1 MPSSSKGEAC
11 HAPVGQ
17 DKLCPCEGGTS
28 LSPESYEESLEEFLV
43 SVLYARVGEPGTMTG
58 EGKTARFEI
67 KKHLGGGTCAASSPL
82 DYALPSGRRL
92 SHLCDILIALLG
104 GKHLAIELQWASD
117 LSDQLKARA
126 YDALHLKQALGKN
139 LATFL
144 VYLRAGAG
152 GLSAE
157 QAREICYPFDQF
169 IALEH
174 QDPQNPAIW
183 IPTLDRIEAEIGKAG

>member
-1 MPSSSKGEAC
+1 
-11 HAPVGQ
+11 
-17 DKLCPCEGGTS
+17 
-28 LSPESYEESLEEFLV
+28 LSPESYEESLQEFLV
-43 SVLYARVGEPGTMTG
+43 SALYARVGEPGTMTG

-67 KKHLGGGTCAASSPL
+67 KRNFGGGTCAASSPL
-82 DYALPSGRRL
+82 DYALPSGRKL
-92 SHLCDILIALLG
+92 SHLSDILITLPG

-117 LSDQLKARA
+117 QTDQLKGRA
-126 YDALHLKQALGKN
+126 YDMLHLKQALGEN
-139 LATFL
+139 LIALL
-144 VYLRAGAG
+144 VYLRAGLG

-183 IPTLDRIEAEIGKAG
+183 VPILDRIEAEIKGD